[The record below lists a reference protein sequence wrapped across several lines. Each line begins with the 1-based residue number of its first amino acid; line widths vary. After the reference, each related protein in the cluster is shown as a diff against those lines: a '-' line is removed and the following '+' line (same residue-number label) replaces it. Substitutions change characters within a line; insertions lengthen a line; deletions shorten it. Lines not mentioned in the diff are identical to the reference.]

1 MEDPSTTPDHDF
13 IRPGQVAP
21 DLPAPDNC
29 MACGQPEA
37 VHGAGFAAQAARLD
51 RDLDA
56 ALDRLRTQLEY
67 GHVTAREA
75 ADLRISLL
83 TNHLA
88 QIHALRVEHF
98 GEGDPVTGWISGTSG
113 TS

>member
-1 MEDPSTTPDHDF
+1 MEDHPIPSVTPESPLSDF
-13 IRPGQVAP
+13 A
-21 DLPAPDNC
+21 
-29 MACGQPEA
+29 E
-37 VHGAGFAAQAARLD
+37 QAARLD

-56 ALDRLRTQLEY
+56 ALGKLRTQLEY
-67 GHVTAREA
+67 DRITAREA

-88 QIHALRVEHF
+88 AIHALRTEHF
-98 GEGDPVTGWISGTSG
+98 GEGDPATGWISGTSG